1 MTVVIHA
8 RDIVSIISF
17 KKNKRQQL
25 HLKVS
30 WPGDWH
36 YDDDDIVIR
45 KNQNK
50 SIKLDFHEN

>member
-8 RDIVSIISF
+8 RDIVSIISL

-30 WPGDWH
+30 
-36 YDDDDIVIR
+36 
-45 KNQNK
+45 
-50 SIKLDFHEN
+50 